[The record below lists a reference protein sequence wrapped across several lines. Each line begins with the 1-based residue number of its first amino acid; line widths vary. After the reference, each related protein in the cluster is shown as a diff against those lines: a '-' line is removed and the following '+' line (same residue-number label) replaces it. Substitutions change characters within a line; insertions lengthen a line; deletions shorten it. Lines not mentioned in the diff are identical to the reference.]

1 MSTPPSGTVTF
12 LFTDVE
18 NSTRLAQAQP
28 EAWESMRQRH
38 HTLLRSLCEKR
49 HGYVFQIV
57 GDAFCVAFSI
67 ALDALTAAIDAQRS
81 LQEPTADAITLR
93 VRMGL
98 HTGPAEMHD
107 GEYRGYVTLAK
118 VQRVMSAAAGGQVLL
133 SNSTGALLSGHLP
146 AGVSLRDM
154 GEHRLK
160 GLSSPERLWQVV
172 APDLPSEF
180 PPLKSLGRTEGSLPV
195 PLTSFVGRTREIAEV
210 KRLLAAN
217 RFLTLTGAGGSG
229 KTRLALQAT
238 VDVAEQY
245 PDGTWFVDLA
255 PVGDPA
261 QVIPATAAALGLREN
276 PGRPLMDSMAEW
288 LHDKEALLLLDNCE
302 HLREACGQLLARL
315 LGSCPHLTV
324 LATSR
329 EALGVEG
336 ERLYVVPPL
345 ATPSPDAALPLITL
359 PENDS
364 VRLFAERAA
373 AAQAHF
379 ALDSTNTPSVAQICR
394 RLDGLPLAIELA
406 AARVRVLSVPQ
417 IAGRLDDAL
426 GILTRGSAKQAHH
439 QTMRAALDWSHNL
452 LSEPERRLFRR
463 LSVFVDTWD
472 LEATEHVS
480 RLESDRATG
489 QDELLDVLTSL
500 VDQSLVLVIEGE
512 ETARY
517 RLLEPI
523 RQYAQE
529 KLREAEEARNLAQR
543 HFDYYA
549 QFVAQAAPELHR
561 AEQKL
566 WYQRV
571 DVDYP
576 NLRAALEWALHE
588 APLDGL
594 RMANSLGWY
603 WFVRGHFREGTGHLI
618 TLTSA
623 VKQSARAQTV
633 EAQVACVH
641 ALGMS
646 GLLTNYFGNVRLA
659 LQHLD
664 ASIRD
669 ARALG
674 KPAMAELALSLGNLA
689 FVSVQN
695 RMDREAA
702 VLAATEA
709 VELAREFGDAWQ
721 FARAQNVLALATHGV
736 GDLESAQH
744 GEADFASAQRLYSD
758 SLSIWRSLGDK
769 SFASRAL
776 SGLSGVVRSL
786 GDYATARRYADEC
799 IIISEELSDL
809 VMLLTG
815 LVHVCKLALWL
826 GRSAESRAAFQRF
839 VGLYRQIGNDARPA
853 LGGRVLGELARKL
866 NDLPTAAW
874 YSLLGCQ
881 YAYATND
888 GDGMLSTILGLVT
901 VFMEQRRFEPA
912 VRWLAQAET
921 ILGRVSEQHRITLQT
936 TYGQQ
941 LSAARSQLTPVRFQA
956 AWDAGRVTPLPQAI
970 VAELAE
976 VERVLQG
983 IPDASLSDEATLPAD
998 LTEREVEVL
1007 RWLSR
1012 GLTNTQIAEQL
1023 VISPHTVTAHLRS
1036 IYSKL
1041 DVNTRTA
1048 AVTAARDL
1056 KLV

>member
-12 LFTDVE
+12 LFTDIE
-18 NSTRLAQAQP
+18 GSTQLAQAHP
-28 EAWESMRQRH
+28 DGWESMRERH
-38 HTLLRSLCEKR
+38 HTLLRSHCEKR
-49 HGYVFQIV
+49 RGYVFQIV
-57 GDAFCVAFSI
+57 GDAFCVAFST

-180 PPLKSLGRTEGSLPV
+180 PPLKSLGRSEGSLPV
-195 PLTSFVGRTREIAEV
+195 PLTSFVGRAREIAEV

-229 KTRLALQAT
+229 KTRLALQAAA
-238 VDVAEQY
+238 DSAEQY
-245 PDGTWFVDLA
+245 PDGAWFVDLA

-261 QVIPATAAALGLREN
+261 QLIPATASALGLREN
-276 PGRPLMDSMAEW
+276 PGRPLIDTMAEW

-315 LGSCPHLTV
+315 LGDCPHLTV

-329 EALGVEG
+329 EALGIEG

-345 ATPSPDAALPLITL
+345 ATPNPDAALPLISL
-359 PENDS
+359 SENDS
-364 VRLFAERAA
+364 VRLFTERAA

-379 ALDSTNTPSVAQICR
+379 ALNSTNAQGVAHICR

-439 QTMRAALDWSHNL
+439 QTMRAALDWSYNL
-452 LSEPERRLFRR
+452 LSEPEQRLFRR

-480 RLESDRATG
+480 RLESDPATG
-489 QDELLDVLTSL
+489 QDEILDILTAL
-500 VDQSLVLVIEGE
+500 VEQSLVLVIGGE

-517 RLLEPI
+517 HLLEPI

-529 KLREAEEARNLAQR
+529 KLREAEEARSVAQR
-543 HFDYYA
+543 HFEYYA

-561 AEQKL
+561 AELKT
-566 WYQRV
+566 WYRRV
-571 DVDYP
+571 DVEYP
-576 NLRAALEWALHE
+576 NVRAALHWAARE

-594 RMANSLGWY
+594 ETANLLGWY
-603 WFVRGHFREGTGHLI
+603 WFVRGNFREGVVHWKRLVELI
-618 TLTSA
+618 GQA
-623 VKQSARAQTV
+623 EQQQSV
-633 EAQVACVH
+633 EAEIACVH

-646 GLLTNYFGNVRLA
+646 GFLCEYLGS
-659 LQHLD
+659 QHESLEQIT
-664 ASIRD
+664 ASIKR

-674 KPAMAELALSLGNLA
+674 GAARAELALSLGHFAFTRGRQSGDPQMALA
-689 FVSVQN
+689 
-695 RMDREAA
+695 
-702 VLAATEA
+702 AATEA
-709 VELAREFGDAWQ
+709 SELASEVGDAWQ
-721 FARAQNVLALATHGV
+721 FARAQNVLALVRANLR
-736 GDLESAQH
+736 DLDIA
-744 GEADFASAQRLYSD
+744 R
-758 SLSIWRSLGDK
+758 SLFSNSLAIWNSLGDK
-769 SFASRAL
+769 AFASRAL
-776 SGLSGVVRSL
+776 SGLVVVASNAGDHPTAYRYAKECIAMAEEL
-786 GDYATARRYADEC
+786 GDM
-799 IIISEELSDL
+799 
-809 VMLLTG
+809 VMLITAYEHLMLAAVQLHRPAESRAIYQKVCG
-815 LVHVCKLALWL
+815 LHLSSGNRARPAWGARILGKLAQLQNEFLTAAWYYLRACGFSAELNESNGLLQAMLGLIAAFTAQKWFEKAAQWLAQVEAVL
-826 GRSAESRAAFQRF
+826 GRSADQNSSTFQ
-839 VGLYRQIGNDARPA
+839 
-853 LGGRVLGELARKL
+853 
-866 NDLPTAAW
+866 
-874 YSLLGCQ
+874 
-881 YAYATND
+881 
-888 GDGMLSTILGLVT
+888 STY
-901 VFMEQRRFEPA
+901 E
-912 VRWLAQAET
+912 
-921 ILGRVSEQHRITLQT
+921 
-936 TYGQQ
+936 QQ
-941 LSAARSQLTPVRFQA
+941 LDAVRSQLSPARFRV
-956 AWDAGRVTPLPQAI
+956 AWDAGRATPLAQA
-970 VAELAE
+970 AASELLG
-976 VERVLQG
+976 VEQGLQG
-983 IPDASLSDEATLPAD
+983 ITDAPLSSESTLPAD

-1007 RWLSR
+1007 RWLSH
-1012 GLTNTQIAEQL
+1012 GMTNTQIAEQL

-1036 IYSKL
+1036 IYGKL